1 MILLPYLVLRLKFG
15 NRIGKTIPKCTY
27 KFVPQGLLPL
37 LSLHVE
43 SSHGQE
49 ALTKSAWKAVLDP
62 EETIKAVSGL
72 EVLVFEKCG
81 TPDMEISRGHY

>member
-1 MILLPYLVLRLKFG
+1 MARQLRNVHTSLC
-15 NRIGKTIPKCTY
+15 PK
-27 KFVPQGLLPL
+27 GLLPL

-62 EETIKAVSGL
+62 EKTIKSVSDL
-72 EVLVFEKCG
+72 ELLVFEKCG
-81 TPDMEISRGHY
+81 TPGMEISRGYY